1 MTNYKIKIED
11 VVHNYQTVAATTD
24 ALCVPMLK
32 ANAYGLGAQ
41 RVLSALETAGVTT
54 FALSRL
60 EEALELETESTL
72 WVLTCYH
79 GADELRLMLEQDFV
93 FAVDSAEQA
102 SLADELAAEMGVTAR
117 VHIAVDSG
125 FGRFGFAPEDIE
137 GMLSL
142 FRLEHLRVEGMFS
155 HLGAAFF
162 YKDNSADKQLS
173 LFNETVEKLRAQG
186 AYIPL
191 CHIANSSATLRD
203 PKFHLDAVRLGS
215 VLCGR
220 LPVPFSLPLKR
231 VGEMTSTVVDIR
243 EIPKGH
249 NVGYGKVYNVSRDT
263 RLAIIAAGTADGIQ
277 LAKDYDT
284 FRFRDFCRY
293 GLKIFKMMLK
303 KDNRMRVTVNGK
315 SAPVLGR
322 VAMTHMM
329 VDVTDIDC
337 NVGDEAIIP
346 ISPLYVADH
355 VERFYL

>member
-1 MTNYKIKIED
+1 MIKYKIRIDD
-11 VVHNYQTVAATTD
+11 VVANYRTVAATTD

-32 ANAYGLGAQ
+32 ANAYGLGAV
-41 RVLSALETAGVTT
+41 RVLSALEAAGVTT
-54 FALSRL
+54 FAFSRL
-60 EEALELETESTL
+60 EEALEADTESTL

-79 GADELRLMLEQDFV
+79 GAEQLRVMLERNFV

-102 SLADELAAEMGVTAR
+102 ALADELAAERGTTAR
-117 VHIAVDSG
+117 VHIAVDTG
-125 FGRFGFAPEDIE
+125 FGRFGFSPKDTE

-162 YKDNSADKQLS
+162 YKDNSADRQLD
-173 LFNETVEKLRAQG
+173 LFLKTVENLREQG

-203 PKFHLDAVRLGS
+203 AKFHLDAVRLGS

-220 LPVPFSLPLKR
+220 LPVSFSLPLKR
-231 VGEMTSTVVDIR
+231 VGELSCSVADIR
-243 EIPKGH
+243 KIPKGQ
-249 NVGYGKVYNVSRDT
+249 NVGYGKVYNVARDT
-263 RLAIIAAGTADGIQ
+263 RVAIVPAGTADGIQ
-277 LAKDYDT
+277 LAKDYDA
-284 FRFRDFCRY
+284 FRFRDLCRY

-303 KDNRMRVTVNGK
+303 KDNRMRVSVNGK
-315 SAPVLGR
+315 SVPVLGR

-337 NVGDEAIIP
+337 AVGDEVVIP
-346 ISPLYVADH
+346 ISPLYVADR